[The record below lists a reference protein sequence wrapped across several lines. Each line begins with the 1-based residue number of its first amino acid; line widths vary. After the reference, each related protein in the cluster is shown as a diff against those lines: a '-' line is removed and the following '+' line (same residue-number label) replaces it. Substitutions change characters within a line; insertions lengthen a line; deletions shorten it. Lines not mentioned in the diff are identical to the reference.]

1 VPSIEGE
8 SYLRRQDLD
17 TPAEPAR
24 TTAAASN
31 LTGIASAARRV
42 VLVGGG
48 TAGHVYPA
56 LAIANAYQQNVASVD
71 VQFFGTGDGFEAK
84 LVPAHGYP
92 LLVVRSKPL
101 VGESLLGK
109 ARSVGGLG
117 AAVLQARRML
127 TAASPDLVVGFGG
140 YVSVPTMLAA
150 RSLGVPTAIHE
161 CNAVAGLAN
170 KMLGRLV
177 DRVYLGFE
185 AAAAQFHAGRAL
197 VTGNPVRP
205 DVAGLAVRAY
215 HRPSPGQPS
224 RILVTGG
231 SQGSTFLNRHVPVLL
246 SPLAAGGLTLEV
258 IHQSGQ
264 TDCERVREAYRN
276 AGLKAS
282 VTPFVDDMAEAYQ
295 WADFAI
301 ACSGA
306 ATLAEVAIIG
316 LPVLLVPLSTAAK
329 NHQVSNAAAFARV
342 TGGCWLSEDHWSPDA
357 IRGKIAALF
366 GHQTAWQE
374 ASEGVRR
381 FAKPD
386 ASRMLV
392 ADCEEII
399 KSKRRATISL
409 TA

>member
-1 VPSIEGE
+1 V
-8 SYLRRQDLD
+8 
-17 TPAEPAR
+17 
-24 TTAAASN
+24 AAASN
-31 LTGIASAARRV
+31 LSGVAGAARRV

-56 LAIANAYQQNVASVD
+56 LATAKAYQQNVASVD
-71 VQFFGTGDGFEAK
+71 VLFFGTRDGFEAK
-84 LVPAHGYP
+84 LVPAHGYR

-101 VGESLLGK
+101 VGETLLGK
-109 ARSVGGLG
+109 ARTVGGLG

-127 TAASPDLVVGFGG
+127 TAAKPDLVVGFGG
-140 YVSVPTMLAA
+140 YASVPTMLAA

-161 CNAVAGLAN
+161 CNVVAGLAN

-185 AAAAQFHAGRAL
+185 AAAGQFQARRAL

-205 DVAGLAVRAY
+205 DVGALAAQP
-215 HRPSPGQPS
+215 HHLPLPGQAS
-224 RILVTGG
+224 RIFVTGG
-231 SQGSTFLNRHVPVLL
+231 SQGSPFLNRHVPALL
-246 SPLAAGGLTLEV
+246 SCLAAGGLTLEV
-258 IHQSGQ
+258 LHQSGQ
-264 TDCERVREAYRN
+264 TDCESVREAYRI

-295 WADFAI
+295 WSDFAI

-306 ATLAEVAIIG
+306 ATLAELAIVG

-342 TGGCWLSEDHWSPDA
+342 TGGCWLSEDHWRPRA
-357 IRGKIAALF
+357 VLGKIAVLL
-366 GHQTAWQE
+366 GHQSAWQE

-386 ASRMLV
+386 ANRMLV
-392 ADCEEII
+392 ADCEVII
-399 KSKRRATISL
+399 KAKRCTTMRSRQA
-409 TA
+409 

>member
-1 VPSIEGE
+1 M
-8 SYLRRQDLD
+8 Q
-17 TPAEPAR
+17 AAR
-24 TTAAASN
+24 TMAVPSN
-31 LTGIASAARRV
+31 LTGIASAVRRV

-56 LAIANAYQQNVASVD
+56 LAIADAYRHAVASASVE
-71 VQFFGTGDGFEAK
+71 VLFFGTGDGFEAK
-84 LVPAHGYP
+84 LVPRYGYP
-92 LLVVRSKPL
+92 LLVVRSTPI
-101 VGESLLGK
+101 VGESILGK
-109 ARSVGGLG
+109 ARTVGSLG
-117 AAVLQARRML
+117 GAVVRARRML
-127 TAASPDLVVGFGG
+127 IEAKPDMVIGFGG
-140 YVSVPTMLAA
+140 YASVPTMLAA
-150 RSLGVPTAIHE
+150 RSLRLPTAIHE
-161 CNAVAGLAN
+161 CNAFPGLAN
-170 KMLGRLV
+170 KLLGRFV
-177 DRVYLGFE
+177 DRAYLGFE
-185 AAAAQFHAGRAL
+185 ATAGQFQAGRAL

-205 DVAGLAVRAY
+205 DVAALAVRAH
-215 HRPSPGQPS
+215 HRPSHGQPS
-224 RILVTGG
+224 RMLVTGG
-231 SQGSTFLNRHVPVLL
+231 SQGSTFLNRHVPPLL
-246 SPLAAGGLTLEV
+246 SRLAAGGLTLEV

-264 TDCERVREAYRN
+264 TDCDRVREAYRN

-342 TGGCWLSEDHWSPDA
+342 TGGCWMSEDHWSPE
-357 IRGKIAALF
+357 GVLGSIARLL
-366 GHQTAWQE
+366 GDQNAWME

-399 KSKRRATISL
+399 KAKRCATMRWHRA
-409 TA
+409 